1 MMSVMFKPLTQTKA
15 RVMLGSVLL
24 RGLNQQQ
31 LDKCQVNLAAV
42 KWRKLKRSKFFL
54 SLLIF
59 YDTEHFEASHQHS
72 LNPFTNLF

>member
-31 LDKCQVNLAAV
+31 LDKCQVNVAA
-42 KWRKLKRSKFFL
+42 
-54 SLLIF
+54 IING
-59 YDTEHFEASHQHS
+59 E
-72 LNPFTNLF
+72 NL